1 MWHEIILN
9 IIQGDTIMEQILV
22 TVDENQPLQS
32 IRKAINMLRGVV
44 STTVMK
50 EPILTKTERQQ
61 AYVKES
67 LTRALQEVKLAK
79 LEGRKLQ
86 SIDDFLKELDKEG

>member
-1 MWHEIILN
+1 
-9 IIQGDTIMEQILV
+9 MEQILV

-44 STTVMK
+44 STSVLK
-50 EPILTKTERQQ
+50 EPILTKTESQQ

-67 LTRALQEVKLAK
+67 LTRALQEVQLAK
-79 LEGRKLQ
+79 LEGRELPNARNL
-86 SIDDFLKELDKEG
+86 LKDLEED

>member
-1 MWHEIILN
+1 
-9 IIQGDTIMEQILV
+9 MEQILV
-22 TVDENQPLQS
+22 TVDENQPLQN

-44 STTVMK
+44 STSVLK

-79 LEGRKLQ
+79 LEGRKLPDAHDLIKALE
-86 SIDDFLKELDKEG
+86 SEEE

>member
-1 MWHEIILN
+1 
-9 IIQGDTIMEQILV
+9 MEQILV
-22 TVDENQPLQS
+22 TVDTNQPLQN

-44 STTVMK
+44 STTVVK
-50 EPILTKTERQQ
+50 KPILTKTERQQ

-67 LTRALQEVKLAK
+67 LTRALQEVRVAK

-86 SIDDFLKELDKEG
+86 SIDDFLKELDEE

>member
-1 MWHEIILN
+1 
-9 IIQGDTIMEQILV
+9 MEQILV
-22 TVDENQPLQS
+22 TVDTNQPLQN

-44 STTVMK
+44 STTVVK
-50 EPILTKTERQQ
+50 EPILAKTQMQQ

-86 SIDDFLKELDKEG
+86 SIDDFLKELDEEE

>member
-1 MWHEIILN
+1 
-9 IIQGDTIMEQILV
+9 MEQILV
-22 TVDENQPLQS
+22 TVDSGQPLQN

-44 STTVMK
+44 STSIVK
-50 EPILTKTERQQ
+50 EPVLTKTQRQQ

-86 SIDDFLKELDKEG
+86 SIDDFLKELDEED

>member
-1 MWHEIILN
+1 
-9 IIQGDTIMEQILV
+9 MEQILV
-22 TVDENQPLQS
+22 TVDNNQPLQN

-50 EPILTKTERQQ
+50 EPILTKTQKQQ

-79 LEGRKLQ
+79 LEGKKLQ
-86 SIDDFLKELDKEG
+86 SIDDFLKELDEEK

>member
-1 MWHEIILN
+1 
-9 IIQGDTIMEQILV
+9 MEQILV
-22 TVDENQPLQS
+22 TVDTNQPLQN

-50 EPILTKTERQQ
+50 EPILTKAERQQ

-67 LTRALQEVKLAK
+67 LTRALQELKTAE
-79 LEGRKLQ
+79 LEGRRLP
-86 SIDDFLKELDKEG
+86 DARNLLKDLEKED

>member
-1 MWHEIILN
+1 
-9 IIQGDTIMEQILV
+9 MEQILV
-22 TVDENQPLQS
+22 TVDNNQPLQN

-50 EPILTKTERQQ
+50 EPILTKTQKQQ

-86 SIDDFLKELDKEG
+86 SFDDFLKELDEED

>member
-1 MWHEIILN
+1 
-9 IIQGDTIMEQILV
+9 
-22 TVDENQPLQS
+22 
-32 IRKAINMLRGVV
+32 MLRGVV

-50 EPILTKTERQQ
+50 EPILTKTQKQQ

-86 SIDDFLKELDKEG
+86 SIDDFLKELDEDEEL

>member
-1 MWHEIILN
+1 
-9 IIQGDTIMEQILV
+9 MEQILV
-22 TVDENQPLQS
+22 TVDENQPLQN

-50 EPILTKTERQQ
+50 EPILTKTEKQQ

-67 LTRALQEVKLAK
+67 LTRALQEVNFAK

-86 SIDDFLKELDKEG
+86 SFDDFLEELDKEQQS

>member
-1 MWHEIILN
+1 
-9 IIQGDTIMEQILV
+9 MEQILV
-22 TVDENQPLQS
+22 TVDSGQPLQN

-44 STTVMK
+44 STSIVK
-50 EPILTKTERQQ
+50 EPVLTKTQRQQ

-67 LTRALQEVKLAK
+67 LIRALQEVKLAK

-86 SIDDFLKELDKEG
+86 SIDDFLKELDEKD

>member
-1 MWHEIILN
+1 
-9 IIQGDTIMEQILV
+9 MEQILV
-22 TVDENQPLQS
+22 TVDSGQPLQS

-44 STTVMK
+44 STSIVK
-50 EPILTKTERQQ
+50 EPVLTKTQRQQ

-86 SIDDFLKELDKEG
+86 SIDDFLKELDEKD

>member
-1 MWHEIILN
+1 M
-9 IIQGDTIMEQILV
+9 GQILV
-22 TVDENQPLQS
+22 TVDENQPLQN

-44 STTVMK
+44 STSVLK
-50 EPILTKTERQQ
+50 EPILTKTEKQQ

-86 SIDDFLKELDKEG
+86 SFDDFLKELDEEKG

>member
-1 MWHEIILN
+1 
-9 IIQGDTIMEQILV
+9 MEQILV
-22 TVDENQPLQS
+22 TVDENQPLQN

-44 STTVMK
+44 STSIMK
-50 EPILTKTERQQ
+50 EPILTKTEKQQ

-86 SIDDFLKELDKEG
+86 SFDDFLKELDEAE

>member
-1 MWHEIILN
+1 LWHEIILN

-44 STTVMK
+44 STSIMK
-50 EPILTKTERQQ
+50 EPILTKTEKQQ

-86 SIDDFLKELDKEG
+86 SFDDFLKELDEEK

>member
-1 MWHEIILN
+1 
-9 IIQGDTIMEQILV
+9 MEQILV
-22 TVDENQPLQS
+22 TVDNNQPLQN

-50 EPILTKTERQQ
+50 EPILTKTQKQQ

-86 SIDDFLKELDKEG
+86 SIDDFLKELDEDEEL